1 MHDEWI
7 ANCWA
12 ELAEPK
18 SDLPES
24 VRLSSQQTR
33 NQTLG
38 FRGVRRV
45 IPAETKLG
53 GYVEAYRNLFGTAL
67 VVRSLD
73 AGATIR
79 AFCYTLSILA
89 LNFAAIASLSGR
101 YPVRVLLGNGS
112 IARIRVDLS
121 GSRSVAANS
130 LTASILDAISSKQ
143 TRSK

>member
-1 MHDEWI
+1 MQDEWI
-7 ANCWA
+7 ASCWA
-12 ELAEPK
+12 EFVELK
-18 SDLPES
+18 SDLPVR

-33 NQTLG
+33 NQALG
-38 FRGVRRV
+38 FRASGGWF
-45 IPAETKLG
+45 PAETKLG

-67 VVRSLD
+67 VVRGLD

-89 LNFAAIASLSGR
+89 LNFAAIVGLSGR
-101 YPVRVLLGNGS
+101 YPVRVLLGNGC

-121 GSRSVAANS
+121 GSRSVTANS
-130 LTASILDAISSKQ
+130 LTAPILDAISRKQ